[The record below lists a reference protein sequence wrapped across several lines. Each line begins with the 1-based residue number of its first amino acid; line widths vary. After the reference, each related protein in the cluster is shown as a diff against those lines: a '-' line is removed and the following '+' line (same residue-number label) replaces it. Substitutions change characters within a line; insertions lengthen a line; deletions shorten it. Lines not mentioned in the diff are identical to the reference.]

1 MNHTSLNRR
10 NFLKTSL
17 LGGTALA
24 MPWTTSRVLAAAAEP
39 VGAAK
44 TTTTTSTS
52 RVAVTAGEDRA
63 DLAFQALKPFAK
75 QVAAAIGNKRVII
88 KPNNLVVDRPLA
100 ASDAKNLEGIL
111 EFLKSIKKTGN
122 VVIAESP
129 AMGSAM
135 AGFANYGYDKL
146 ATKYGAKL
154 MDLDQGE
161 YETVY
166 CFDEKDFRPHPCR
179 VAKSLLDPTS
189 FVISAAKFKTH
200 DRVVATLSLKNIVV
214 GAPIK
219 RNGGEKAEGGYLGN
233 SDKPVVHGGGFRGIN
248 FNLFALASQLHPHLA
263 VIDGYEGMEGR
274 GPGNGTPVNSRVCV
288 ASPDWLAADRVSLE
302 LMGIDFAKVGYLNY
316 CAQAGLGEADLAKI
330 EIVGPALKDYIKT
343 YKLPDNM
350 DQQLIWMKPA

>member
-1 MNHTSLNRR
+1 MNYNALDRR
-10 NFLKTSL
+10 NFLKASL

-24 MPWTTSRVLAAAAEP
+24 MPWTVNRTLAAAAESAATTP
-39 VGAAK
+39 AAAAK
-44 TTTTTSTS
+44 MAS

-75 QVAAAIGNKRVII
+75 QVAAAIGDKRVII

-111 EFLKSIKKTGN
+111 EFLKSIGKDGN
-122 VVIAESP
+122 VVIAEST
-129 AMGSAM
+129 AMGAAM
-135 AGFANYGYDKL
+135 TGFVNYGYDKL
-146 ATKYGAKL
+146 AAKYGAKL
-154 MDLDQGE
+154 MDLDKDE
-161 YETVY
+161 CETIY

-179 VAKSLLDPTS
+179 MAKSLLDPKS

-219 RNGGEKAEGGYLGN
+219 REGGEKAEGGYLGN

-248 FNLFALASQLHPHLA
+248 YNLFALASRLHPHLA
-263 VIDGYEGMEGR
+263 VIDGYEGMEGQ
-274 GPGNGTPVNSRVCV
+274 GPGGGTPVNSRVCV
-288 ASPDWLAADRVSLE
+288 VSPDWLAADRVSLE

-330 EIVGPALKDYIKT
+330 EIVGPALKDYIKP
-343 YKLPDNM
+343 YKLPRNI

>member
-1 MNHTSLNRR
+1 M
-10 NFLKTSL
+10 
-17 LGGTALA
+17 
-24 MPWTTSRVLAAAAEP
+24 
-39 VGAAK
+39 
-44 TTTTTSTS
+44 
-52 RVAVTAGEDRA
+52 
-63 DLAFQALKPFAK
+63 
-75 QVAAAIGNKRVII
+75 
-88 KPNNLVVDRPLA
+88 
-100 ASDAKNLEGIL
+100 
-111 EFLKSIKKTGN
+111 
-122 VVIAESP
+122 
-129 AMGSAM
+129 
-135 AGFANYGYDKL
+135 
-146 ATKYGAKL
+146 
-154 MDLDQGE
+154 
-161 YETVY
+161 
-166 CFDEKDFRPHPCR
+166 
-179 VAKSLLDPTS
+179 AKSLLDPTS

-200 DRVVATLSLKNIVV
+200 DRVVATLSLKNIAV